1 MHNFD
6 NFDIEEL
13 VQRRGDAE
21 FTFEYNCN
29 MRRIFPWTGI
39 ANTKKTIT
47 EFGMIWVEVEPGTE
61 VVAHQHDE
69 EESFLII
76 SGKAVLHLERQV
88 TVLSH
93 GDLVYIPRFWT
104 HQMKNPFE
112 ETLVFADLYWD
123 WRGRTR
129 EQYLEIGND
138 QV

>member
-1 MHNFD
+1 
-6 NFDIEEL
+6 
-13 VQRRGDAE
+13 
-21 FTFEYNCN
+21 
-29 MRRIFPWTGI
+29 
-39 ANTKKTIT
+39 
-47 EFGMIWVEVEPGTE
+47 MIWVEVEPGTE